1 MNIILISTY
10 LCTLYMI
17 FFSTIIN
24 VQYNSFH
31 GYTFAA
37 LFVDKFTYFAG
48 FFYAELESDEVFLY
62 FAGG

>member
-1 MNIILISTY
+1 
-10 LCTLYMI
+10 MI

-24 VQYNSFH
+24 VQYNSVH